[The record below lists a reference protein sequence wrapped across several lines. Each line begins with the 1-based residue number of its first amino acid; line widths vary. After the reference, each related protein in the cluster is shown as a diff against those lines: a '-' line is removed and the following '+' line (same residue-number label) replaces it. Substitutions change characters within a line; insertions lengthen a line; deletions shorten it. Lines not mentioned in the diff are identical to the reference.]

1 MRWCARCTPGG
12 KRCEG
17 CDDELGGTTDEG
29 IRNEAEG
36 AVEWTKSKNGS
47 RTDRTRVVNVH
58 NLGRLFV
65 DKVLDVRRT
74 PTANQEV
81 EKEGEALQFL
91 AEVRGWQGIE
101 AAERKKRLLRM
112 SDVSLSIELGWAAGT
127 DIFLIP
133 KNIIPVMFQKMMTRG
148 GGTLSRK

>member
-1 MRWCARCTPGG
+1 M
-12 KRCEG
+12 
-17 CDDELGGTTDEG
+17 
-29 IRNEAEG
+29 
-36 AVEWTKSKNGS
+36 
-47 RTDRTRVVNVH
+47 VNVH

-133 KNIIPVMFQKMMTRG
+133 KEHYPRNVPEDDDPPTR
-148 GGTLSRK
+148 LV